1 MKLKLEYGA
10 FLLSMSFI
18 SSLMIVGIGKF
29 VIAFLDLVSMYLS
42 LRAF

>member
-1 MKLKLEYGA
+1 MKLQLEYGL

-18 SSLMIVGIGKF
+18 SSLMLVGIGKCI
-29 VIAFLDLVSMYLS
+29 VILVELMNIYLS